1 MSTRNEQPITPALW
15 IRHDNQILPLWWERL
30 CAEIGLD
37 SAERFAGGLF
47 ASDRRRPIAQWFNA
61 ALESAVLVAL
71 ESSPEWP
78 VQRFGVF
85 YAPPSAGFIKL
96 QTTPLEWLARDPQ
109 KAPTRDQAFA
119 AAVASAEGFLQIE
132 MAFL

>member
-1 MSTRNEQPITPALW
+1 MNVHNQPPITPAQW
-15 IRHDNQILPLWWERL
+15 IRRDNQILALWWGRL

-47 ASDRRRPIAQWFNA
+47 ASDRRRPIAQWHNP
-61 ALESAVLVAL
+61 ALDSAVLVAL

-85 YAPPSAGFIKL
+85 YAPPGEGFIKL
-96 QTTPLEWLARDPQ
+96 QTTPLEWMARDPQ
-109 KAPTRDQAFA
+109 KTPTRDQAFA
-119 AAVASAEGFLQIE
+119 AAVASAEWFLQIE